1 MGYAIESFRRS
12 WGTVT
17 DHPTLIVGIG
27 GAALLGSL
35 VSSLVSLIPMIGPLL
50 SWVVVTPVLLAAMLS
65 MAAGALDGTPTY
77 GDLRAGVAD
86 HWTSLVGAYAAV
98 VGISIA
104 LGFAAITL
112 LGAALLASGD
122 SPSSVEGGAVPSIG
136 PELAVAFGAIG
147 LVVAF
152 VLLVVQFVD
161 VSIVVGG
168 AGPLEAFG
176 VSWRVVRSEPVSVLG
191 YSLLRGLVM
200 FVPIALVWALSFAVV
215 EAVLGQLL
223 LAAMGLAALGSVVV
237 GPVVA
242 AFGAVFHVTY
252 FDRLDR
258 VHDFSASEPDA
269 EAYGDAGSWGADAE
283 SSA

>member
-27 GAALLGSL
+27 GVALLGSL
-35 VSSLVSLIPMIGPLL
+35 VSSILSLIPMIGPLL

-65 MAAGALDGTPTY
+65 MAAGAVDGTPTY
-77 GDLRAGVAD
+77 GDLKAGAVD
-86 HWTSLVGAYAAV
+86 HWTSLAGAYAVV
-98 VGISIA
+98 VGISIV
-104 LGFAAITL
+104 LGFVAVAL
-112 LGAALLASGD
+112 VAAALLASGG
-122 SPSSVEGGAVPSIG
+122 SPSGVEDGTVPSIG
-136 PELAVAFGAIG
+136 PELAVAFGSIG
-147 LVVAF
+147 LVSVL

-161 VSIVVGG
+161 VSVVVGG

-176 VSWRVVRSEPVSVLG
+176 VSWRMVRSEPVSVFG
-191 YSLLRGLVM
+191 YSLLRGLVL
-200 FVPIALVWALSFAVV
+200 FVPIALVWALSFVVV
-215 EAVLGQLL
+215 EAVLGQVLW
-223 LAAMGLAALGSVVV
+223 AAMGLATLGSVVV

-258 VHDFSASEPDA
+258 VHEFSAGEPDA
-269 EAYGDAGSWGADAE
+269 DAYGDAASWGSDAE